1 MGENFWPAFLNTCIS
16 LAILLLVVGVVYT
29 IMTQRGLKKKR
40 EYFKE
45 LHTDL
50 ALGQEVMFCGGMFG
64 TIKGFD
70 DDRVQVKV
78 RSGAVVDISRY
89 SIQEI
94 VSSN

>member
-1 MGENFWPAFLNTCIS
+1 MGENFWPTFLNTCIA
-16 LAILLLVVGVVYT
+16 LAILLLIVGVVYT

-40 EYFKE
+40 EYFKSI
-45 LHTDL
+45 HTDL

-64 TIKGFD
+64 TVKGFD